1 MPRIPSNIPFVSFLQ
16 YAPQGVSSTSRESK
30 AVILQI
36 KTDGFFAHKQII
48 PYAIER
54 FEQKL
59 GNLEDYRD
67 WFSQNTFLIPAP
79 RSAPIVTGG
88 VWPSHRICEEL
99 NKRNLGG
106 RILPCIKRTVA
117 IQKSATARG
126 NRPNPIDHYN
136 SVEVDKRTPLLFQP
150 DRILLVD
157 DVVTRGSTF
166 LGLVARLQESFPVA
180 DVLCFGLVRTMSKM
194 EIDSMAAPVS
204 GHITFELGMPN
215 REP

>member
-16 YAPQGVSSTSRESK
+16 YSPHGESNASRESK
-30 AVILQI
+30 AVVLQI

-54 FEQKL
+54 FEQ
-59 GNLEDYRD
+59 NLESLEEYRD
-67 WFSQNTFLIPAP
+67 WFSKDTFLIPAP

-88 VWPSHRICEEL
+88 VWPSLRICEEL
-99 NKRNLGG
+99 SSRNLGG
-106 RILPCIKRTVA
+106 EILPCLKRTTA

-136 SVEVDKRTPLLFQP
+136 SVEVDKKTPRLFQP
-150 DRILLVD
+150 ERIILVD

-180 DVLCFGLVRTMSKM
+180 DILCFGLVRTMSRTD
-194 EIDSMAAPVS
+194 IDSMAAPVT
-204 GHITFELGMPN
+204 GHITFELGAPN